1 MTSPSGRLYDF
12 LLTLQQKPVLV
23 IGDVMLDRYV
33 QGEVDR
39 LSPEAPIPI
48 LSEKHTSMTTG
59 GAANVA
65 RNLAQ
70 LGANV
75 SLIGLIG
82 SDNAGR
88 ELSKAIAEVPQILF
102 APILCPDRPT
112 TVKTRYLSSGQQML
126 RVDSEVTTKL
136 NEDES
141 AKLIE
146 QATIMMADCEI
157 LILSDYAKGCFSPD
171 VTSQLIHAAHE
182 HGIKVIIDPKSVDF
196 RDYRGAD
203 FLTPNLAE
211 LKKAT
216 GITEDSLDAI
226 EAAARQVLERCE
238 INQMLVTLSARG
250 MMTVSKEEAH
260 HIPSRPCEVFDVS
273 GAGDTVIALLA
284 SGLLMG
290 LDELEAATVANIGAS
305 LVVAKSGTACLAP
318 GEILAQSY
326 GASTATPLYEV
337 KQNISKWRQQG
348 QKIGFTNGCFDLLHA
363 GHIHI
368 LKQCAADCDRL
379 IVGLNADS
387 SVKRLKGSD
396 RPVQSED
403 VRGAVLANLPFVDAV
418 VLFEEDTPKQLIEAL
433 VPDCLSK
440 GGDYQIEHI
449 VGADIV
455 RAAGGIVR
463 AIPLLEGHSTTR
475 FLNLSA
481 VKAR

>member
-171 VTSQLIHAAHE
+171 VTCLLYTS
-182 HGIKVIIDPKSVDF
+182 PSP
-196 RDYRGAD
+196 RDR
-203 FLTPNLAE
+203 
-211 LKKAT
+211 
-216 GITEDSLDAI
+216 SLS
-226 EAAARQVLERCE
+226 R
-238 INQMLVTLSARG
+238 MPSSA
-250 MMTVSKEEAH
+250 
-260 HIPSRPCEVFDVS
+260 
-273 GAGDTVIALLA
+273 
-284 SGLLMG
+284 
-290 LDELEAATVANIGAS
+290 
-305 LVVAKSGTACLAP
+305 
-318 GEILAQSY
+318 
-326 GASTATPLYEV
+326 
-337 KQNISKWRQQG
+337 
-348 QKIGFTNGCFDLLHA
+348 
-363 GHIHI
+363 
-368 LKQCAADCDRL
+368 
-379 IVGLNADS
+379 
-387 SVKRLKGSD
+387 
-396 RPVQSED
+396 
-403 VRGAVLANLPFVDAV
+403 
-418 VLFEEDTPKQLIEAL
+418 
-433 VPDCLSK
+433 
-440 GGDYQIEHI
+440 
-449 VGADIV
+449 
-455 RAAGGIVR
+455 
-463 AIPLLEGHSTTR
+463 
-475 FLNLSA
+475 
-481 VKAR
+481 